1 MRHLAWAI
9 VLASGIAASPTH
21 AQVTERVRYDW
32 SGFYIGA
39 HLGGGLQLSD
49 VSDPFGSSIYGDTV
63 RTPGPLA
70 GAQAG
75 YNWQFGQSLLGIEGE
90 LAWASFFGTNTCFA
104 YSGFYIS
111 ANCEDDTNALAT
123 LAARL
128 GWIVGGDGGLLLYGK
143 AGGAWSNGDLEAT
156 TNASAGT
163 PTTSS
168 GDSRFGWM
176 LGAGAERMLSRRWSV
191 KAEYDYLNFGSS
203 GLATPQGFFQPV
215 PSGNP
220 ADVVQTASTG
230 TKASEDAHLF
240 KLGVNYRLGG
250 GTGEVAATPAP
261 RPIIG
266 TTLEVGARYVFGWGR
281 FQKDLGIPGA
291 GLTSLASRLTYSGMN
306 TTGGELFAR
315 ADLPNGMVAK
325 GLIGSGN
332 GDGHLND
339 EDWGIPFAIFV
350 PYSNTYSQVDD
361 EIRYGVIDL
370 GYDVWRDELVRVT
383 PFIGYSQFHQ
393 YMTGFGCVQLANPNS
408 DCVPSLPFSLAAIS
422 EDDMWHAL
430 RVGIAADLQVAPDLT
445 LTADAAY
452 LPYVR
457 INGVDDHLL
466 RALVSPEQANG
477 TGAQLELILAY
488 AITDQLKIGV
498 GGRYWTMWTD
508 SGTVDFGGN
517 GTYVPMRFSVEQAAL
532 LMQGSLNF
540 DSAP

>member
-1 MRHLAWAI
+1 MRHLAWTI
-9 VLASGIAASPTH
+9 MLAGVVACPAH
-21 AQVTERVRYDW
+21 AQASEAVRYDW

-49 VSDPFGSSIYGDTV
+49 VSDPFGPSIYGDTV

-70 GAQAG
+70 GGQAG
-75 YNWQFGQSLLGIEGE
+75 YNWQFGQTLLGIEGE
-90 LAWASFFGTNTCFA
+90 LGWADFFGTNTCLA
-104 YSGFYIS
+104 YSGLYIS
-111 ANCEDDTNALAT
+111 ANCEDDANALAT

-128 GWIVGGDGGLLLYGK
+128 GGIVGADGGTLLYGK
-143 AGGAWSNGDLEAT
+143 VGGAWSNGNLEAT
-156 TNASAGT
+156 TNAGAGT

-220 ADVVQTASTG
+220 ADMVQTASTG
-230 TKASEDAHLF
+230 TKVSEDAHLF
-240 KLGVNYRLGG
+240 KIGVNYRLGG
-250 GTGEVAATPAP
+250 GAADAVDTPVP
-261 RPIIG
+261 RPIVG

-281 FQKDLGIPGA
+281 FQKDLGIQGA
-291 GLTSLASRLTYSGMN
+291 GLTSLASRLTYSGLN

-315 ADLPNGMVAK
+315 ADLPNGFMAK
-325 GLIGSGN
+325 GFIGSGN

-339 EDWGIPFAIFV
+339 EDWGVPFAIFV

-370 GYDVWRDELVRVT
+370 GYDVWRDQLVRVT
-383 PFIGYSQFHQ
+383 PFVGYSQFHQ
-393 YMTGFGCVQLANPNS
+393 YMQGFGCVQLANPNS
-408 DCVPSLPFSLAAIS
+408 DCVPSLPYSLAAIS

-430 RVGIAADLQVAPDLT
+430 RLGIAADLQVAPGLT

-466 RALVSPEQANG
+466 RAIVSPEWANG

-532 LMQGSLNF
+532 LFQGSISF
-540 DSAP
+540 DSSP